1 MITLYNVSKRIK
13 GQEILQNISIEMEEG
28 KCYGFIGNN
37 GCGKTMLLRAV
48 CGYMNIDSG
57 TITIND
63 KQIGRDI
70 DFIRNAGII
79 IGETQFINSMS
90 GFDNLKILAEI
101 QKKIGDKE
109 IYDVLKQ
116 MGLYENRDK
125 KVRKYSLGMKQR
137 LRLAQAFMENPDIL
151 VLDEPFNALDKDTV
165 VDVQKK
171 IENEK
176 NKGKT
181 ILLTSHDER
190 NISILCDTAFE
201 MDCGRIIGKE
211 ICG

>member
-181 ILLTSHDER
+181 ILLTSHDEG
-190 NISILCDTAFE
+190 NISILCDTVFE

-211 ICG
+211 R

>member
-1 MITLYNVSKRIK
+1 MITLHNVSKRIK

-79 IGETQFINSMS
+79 IGETQFINSLS

-190 NISILCDTAFE
+190 NISILCDTVFE

>member
-1 MITLYNVSKRIK
+1 MITLHNVSKRIK

-28 KCYGFIGNN
+28 ECYGFIGNN

-90 GFDNLKILAEI
+90 GFDNL
-101 QKKIGDKE
+101 
-109 IYDVLKQ
+109 LKLPISQ
-116 MGLYENRDK
+116 MGL
-125 KVRKYSLGMKQR
+125 V
-137 LRLAQAFMENPDIL
+137 P
-151 VLDEPFNALDKDTV
+151 
-165 VDVQKK
+165 
-171 IENEK
+171 
-176 NKGKT
+176 
-181 ILLTSHDER
+181 
-190 NISILCDTAFE
+190 
-201 MDCGRIIGKE
+201 
-211 ICG
+211 

>member
-1 MITLYNVSKRIK
+1 MITLHNVSKRIK

-125 KVRKYSLGMKQR
+125 KVRKYSLGMKQM
-137 LRLAQAFMENPDIL
+137 LRLAQAFMENQDIL

-190 NISILCDTAFE
+190 NISILCDTVFE

>member
-1 MITLYNVSKRIK
+1 
-13 GQEILQNISIEMEEG
+13 
-28 KCYGFIGNN
+28 
-37 GCGKTMLLRAV
+37 
-48 CGYMNIDSG
+48 
-57 TITIND
+57 
-63 KQIGRDI
+63 
-70 DFIRNAGII
+70 
-79 IGETQFINSMS
+79 
-90 GFDNLKILAEI
+90 
-101 QKKIGDKE
+101 
-109 IYDVLKQ
+109 

-190 NISILCDTAFE
+190 NISILCDTVFE